1 MNATDLFDEFLS
13 RFGGRAAV
21 AEITGVKPN
30 AVTQWRKAG
39 VPFRVWFDLI
49 DAAEKRGIPG
59 VNREFLRSTRAP
71 ANSDTETS
79 ETV

>member
-1 MNATDLFDEFLS
+1 MNATTQFDEFLA
-13 RFGGRAAV
+13 RFGGRSAV

-49 DAAEKRGIPG
+49 DAAEKRGIHG
-59 VNREFLRSTRAP
+59 VDRNFLGSMRAQ
-71 ANSDTETS
+71 ALVDGG
-79 ETV
+79 V